1 MFSPFQGIKSNQLA
15 LCNLLKM
22 FSHSSNNLADGA
34 LATIEEN
41 RHFDKSARVRSTV
54 KKDEKPF
61 LSIDLR
67 PVRTPKDKGNT
78 KCSGKSRYVTSIK
91 PKVSIER
98 RSGHTMVST
107 ISACTSIQTWDS
119 VVAIAT
125 NIRRDVP
132 RCAANATECVS
143 SSQTLEYQRLCEQA
157 CQSSAAIHVLS
168 CQPRWNQILPDRLNY
183 ADVAMRSLSRA
194 MLAPVSSTTAAR
206 LPRFDF
212 DHVAIGLHSLG
223 SGFDSL
229 LCNTSD
235 ST

>member
-54 KKDEKPF
+54 DEKPF

-78 KCSGKSRYVTSIK
+78 KCSGKSRDVTSIK

-157 CQSSAAIHVLS
+157 CQSSAAIHVLCVS
-168 CQPRWNQILPDRLNY
+168 TEIVSTTWDPIFTTYSVLIPEGHVPKWNQILPDRLNY
-183 ADVAMRSLSRA
+183 ADV
-194 MLAPVSSTTAAR
+194 
-206 LPRFDF
+206 
-212 DHVAIGLHSLG
+212 
-223 SGFDSL
+223 SGIPL
-229 LCNTSD
+229 SD
-235 ST
+235 SVSVHLKLSIANTTKG